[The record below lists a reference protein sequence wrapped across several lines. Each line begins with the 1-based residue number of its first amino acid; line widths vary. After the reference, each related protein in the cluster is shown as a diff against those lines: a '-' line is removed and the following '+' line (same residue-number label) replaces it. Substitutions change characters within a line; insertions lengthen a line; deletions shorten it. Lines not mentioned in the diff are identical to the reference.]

1 MTKEMIKPFVWGI
14 VVGAIVLAIVI
25 FSAGWVVTKGKAE
38 QMAKQ
43 AVVDKLASICVAQF
57 LQDANKEERLKELKA
72 TDSWQRDSY
81 VEKGGWATMPGE
93 DSPDSMVADECAK
106 RLSELGQLRSFHPP
120 TSAGQY

>member
-14 VVGAIVLAIVI
+14 VVGAIVLLIVI
-25 FSAGWVVTKGKAE
+25 FSAGWVVTNGKAE
-38 QMAKQ
+38 QMANQ
-43 AVVDKLASICVAQF
+43 AVVDKLSSICVAQF
-57 LQDANKEERLKELKA
+57 LQDPNKEERLKELKA

-106 RLSELGQLRSFHPP
+106 RLSERVD
-120 TSAGQY
+120 

>member
-14 VVGAIVLAIVI
+14 VVGAIVLLIVI
-25 FSAGWVVTKGKAE
+25 FSAGWVVTNGKAE
-38 QMAKQ
+38 QMANQ

-57 LQDANKEERLKELKA
+57 LQDPNKEERLKELKA

-93 DSPDSMVADECAK
+93 DSPYSMVADECAK
-106 RLSELGQLRSFHPP
+106 RLSERVD
-120 TSAGQY
+120 

>member
-14 VVGAIVLAIVI
+14 VVGAIVLLIVI
-25 FSAGWVVTKGKAE
+25 FSAGWVVTNGKAE
-38 QMAKQ
+38 QMANQ

-57 LQDANKEERLKELKA
+57 LQDPNKEERLKELKA

-93 DSPDSMVADECAK
+93 DSPDSTVAEECAK
-106 RLSELGQLRSFHPP
+106 RLSERVD
-120 TSAGQY
+120 